1 MIVQFAKTSICMV
14 ERKMPDET
22 KLLTPADEEI
32 KERIARKSRRNL
44 TKKQSEIKID
54 NLKKKK

>member
-1 MIVQFAKTSICMV
+1 
-14 ERKMPDET
+14 MPDET